1 MQFDFNSP
9 EPIFIQ
15 VATQLEDAIF
25 TGAFQEGAQV
35 PSTTEISK
43 QFKINPATVLKGMN
57 MLVNNNLLEKRR
69 GRGTFVKQGAQE
81 IIIKQRQEH
90 FYNDY
95 ILNLINESKKLHLS
109 EDDILTLVKRG
120 YDNEQDRS

>member
-25 TGAFQEGAQV
+25 TGAFQEGSQV

-57 MLVNNNLLEKRR
+57 MLVNNDLLEKRR